1 MAAELIEFLTM
12 ALSEHLVEIRK
23 QRGMTQ
29 QALADEAGVHVT
41 QLRRYE
47 AGTAQPTADVLRR
60 LAIALRTSADTLLFD
75 EDERGP
81 DDDLR
86 LQFEAASRL
95 DPAGKEIVKEVVEGI
110 IMKHDAKRWFKA
122 G

>member
-1 MAAELIEFLTM
+1 MVAELVEFLTM
-12 ALSEHLVEIRK
+12 AFSEHLVEIRK

-29 QALADEAGVHVT
+29 QALADDAGVHVT

-60 LAIALRTSADTLLFD
+60 LAIALRTSADALLFD

-95 DPAGKEIVKEVVEGI
+95 DQAGKEIVKEVVEGI

>member
-1 MAAELIEFLTM
+1 MTGELIDLAM
-12 ALSEHLVEIRK
+12 IALAQRLVAIRK

-29 QALADEAGVHVT
+29 QVVADEVGVHVT

-60 LAIALRTSADTLLFD
+60 LAIALRTSADTLLFG

-81 DDDLR
+81 DEELR
-86 LQFEAASRL
+86 LQFEAACRL
-95 DPAGKEIVKEVVEGI
+95 DPDEKHLVKEVVEGI
-110 IMKHDAKRWFKA
+110 ILKHDARRWFKA

>member
-1 MAAELIEFLTM
+1 MAAELIEFLAM
-12 ALSEHLVEIRK
+12 AFSEHLVEIRK

-60 LAIALRTSADTLLFD
+60 LAIALRSSADALLFD

-95 DPAGKEIVKEVVEGI
+95 DQAGKEIVKEVVEGI

>member
-1 MAAELIEFLTM
+1 MTAELIELIAV
-12 ALSEHLVEIRK
+12 ALSERLVAIRK
-23 QRGMTQ
+23 NRGLTQ
-29 QALADEAGVHVT
+29 QVLADEAGVHVT

-47 AGTAQPTADVLRR
+47 AGSAQPTAEVLRR
-60 LAIALRTSADTLLFD
+60 LAIALRTSADSLLFD

-81 DDDLR
+81 DEDLR

-95 DPAGKEIVKEVVEGI
+95 DADGKRIVKEVVEGI